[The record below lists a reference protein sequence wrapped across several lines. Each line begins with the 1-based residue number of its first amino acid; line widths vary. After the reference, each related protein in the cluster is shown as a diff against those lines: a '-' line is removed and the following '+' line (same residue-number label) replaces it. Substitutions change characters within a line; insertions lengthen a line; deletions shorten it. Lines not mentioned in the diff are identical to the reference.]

1 MLSAVLQTLRRRRK
15 YPVAVTDKMFVGA
28 RLRQLR
34 AERRLSQVELSREL
48 DISPSYLNQIEH
60 NSRPLT
66 VPVLLR
72 LSDVFG
78 VDASFFAPQDST
90 RLIAELREVLADT
103 DLGVEAHDSAVAQVA
118 TDHPAVAHAVLALH
132 RRYRSLTDQL
142 ASLSRDQTELSTLM
156 PHEEVRDFFYERGNY
171 IDSLDRAAEHF
182 AESLGMTRSNRH
194 EVLLDRLRTHGV
206 RVSVEDDLTR
216 DPNELSHYDRAT
228 QTVRLSAHL
237 DVGQRVFRM
246 AHQLATLE
254 FADQMTEVADTATFH
269 DPQAHQ
275 LLMIGLANYVASA
288 TILPYS
294 EFRSTA
300 EAFRYDIERLAAHFS
315 LGFES
320 TCHRLSTLQ
329 RPHARG
335 VPFTFVR
342 VDRAGN
348 MSQRQSATAFHF
360 SRTGGTCPLWNVY
373 EAFATPAKLLTQ
385 VAEMPDGRRYLW
397 MARTVYRSPRRYGAP
412 GKLFAVA
419 LGCEIRHAG
428 RLVYSAGLNPRDP
441 HGATP
446 IGVGCKVCERTSCPQ
461 RAFPPL
467 GRRLEI
473 DPDRGMFIPY
483 PTSDPAPTS
492 ADGSEDRRMS
502 ASRHP

>member
-1 MLSAVLQTLRRRRK
+1 MRE
-15 YPVAVTDKMFVGA
+15 KMFAGA
-28 RLRQLR
+28 QLRQLR
-34 AERRLSQVELSREL
+34 AERRLSQVELARDLE
-48 DISPSYLNQIEH
+48 ISPSYLNQIEH

-72 LSDVFG
+72 ISELFG
-78 VDASFFAPQDST
+78 VDAGFFAPQDRT
-90 RLIAELREVLADT
+90 RLIAELREVLADG
-103 DLGVEAHDSAVAQVA
+103 DVGGSVGVADSAVAQVA
-118 TDHPAVAHAVLALH
+118 TDHPSVAHAVLALH
-132 RRYRSLTDQL
+132 RKYQALSDQL
-142 ASLSRDQTELSTLM
+142 ATATRDQPEHATLM
-156 PHEEVRDFFYERGNY
+156 PHEEVRDFFYDRGNY
-171 IDSLDRAAEHF
+171 IDSLDRAAEGF
-182 AESLGMTRSNRH
+182 AERLGLARGDRH
-194 EVLLDRLRTHGV
+194 EVLMTRLQQAHGV
-206 RVSVEDDLTR
+206 RVGLTDDAAQ
-216 DPNELSHYDRAT
+216 DGNELSHFDRAT
-228 QTVRLSAHL
+228 RTLRLSPQL
-237 DVGQRVFRM
+237 DAGQREFRM

-254 FADQMTEVADTATFH
+254 FDDQITEVADEVTFH
-269 DPQAHQ
+269 DPQARD

-294 EFRSTA
+294 VFRQTA
-300 EAFRYDIERLAAHFS
+300 EAFRYDIERLASHFS

-329 RPHARG
+329 RPRARG

-360 SRTGGTCPLWNVY
+360 SRAGGTCPLWNVY
-373 EAFATPAKLLTQ
+373 EAFASPAKLLTQ

-441 HGATP
+441 RGATL
-446 IGVGCKVCERTSCPQ
+446 IGVGCKVCERTACPQ
-461 RAFPPL
+461 RAFPPI

-473 DPDRGMFIPY
+473 DPDRGTFIPY
-483 PTSDPAPTS
+483 PISDDRPGGERRWPDSVQEPTHLR
-492 ADGSEDRRMS
+492 AIGR
-502 ASRHP
+502 

>member
-1 MLSAVLQTLRRRRK
+1 MAE
-15 YPVAVTDKMFVGA
+15 KMFVGG

-34 AERRLSQVELSREL
+34 AERRLSQAELARDLE
-48 DISPSYLNQIEH
+48 ISPSYLNQIEH

-72 LSDVFG
+72 ISDLFG
-78 VDASFFAPQDST
+78 VDAGFFATQDRT
-90 RLIAELREVLADT
+90 RLVAELREVLRDADQGLAA
-103 DLGVEAHDSAVAQVA
+103 DDSEVAQVA
-118 TDHPAVAHAVLALH
+118 TEHPGVAQAVLALH
-132 RRYRSLTDQL
+132 RRYRSVTDQL
-142 ASLSRDQTELSTLM
+142 AAATRDQPGLSTLM
-156 PHEEVRDFFYERGNY
+156 AHEEVRDFFYDRGNY
-171 IDSLDRAAEHF
+171 IHVLDRAAEEL
-182 AESLGMTRSNRH
+182 AGELGLRRGNR
-194 EVLLDRLRTHGV
+194 EAALRARLQTAHGV
-206 RVSVEDDLTR
+206 RVEVAGQDGDDG
-216 DPNELSHYDRAT
+216 NELSYFDRGSR
-228 QTVRLSAHL
+228 TVRLSPQL
-237 DVGQRVFRM
+237 DAGQRAFRM

-254 FADQMTEVADTATFH
+254 FADLIDEVAGEATFQ
-269 DPQAHQ
+269 DRQAPE
-275 LLMIGLANYVASA
+275 LLKIGLANYGASA

-294 EFRSTA
+294 TFRSTA

-329 RPHARG
+329 RPRVRG

-373 EAFATPAKLLTQ
+373 EAFATPGKLLTQ

-419 LGCEIRHAG
+419 LGCEIRHAS
-428 RLVYSAGLNPRDP
+428 RLVYSAGLNPSDP
-441 HGATP
+441 RGATP
-446 IGVGCKVCERTSCPQ
+446 IGVGCKVCDRTACPQ
-461 RAFPPL
+461 RAFPPI
-467 GRRLEI
+467 GRPLEI
-473 DPDRGMFIPY
+473 NPDRGTFIPY
-483 PTSDPAPTS
+483 PTIDLAPTKS
-492 ADGSEDRRMS
+492 TELPR
-502 ASRHP
+502 